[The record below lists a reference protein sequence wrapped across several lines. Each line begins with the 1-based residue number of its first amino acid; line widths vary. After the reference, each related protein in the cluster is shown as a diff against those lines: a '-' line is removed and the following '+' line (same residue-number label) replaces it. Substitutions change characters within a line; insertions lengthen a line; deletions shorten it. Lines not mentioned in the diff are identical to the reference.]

1 MFSGLLTETR
11 NHKNHDSVLM
21 YKCIPLACFSSDK
34 MGTIMCA
41 GGSSIE
47 DLSLE
52 MRAGGSSIEDPSLEI
67 GLTPDKAISK
77 IVLLLTNSRLNAQ
90 YCCNELISTN
100 AGKAGSSFTKR
111 FRTEEL
117 TSIFLLAI
125 VFRILFTVILEIRR
139 LIPVL
144 VTVGP
149 VTVASSTTRRSTS
162 ESFP

>member
-1 MFSGLLTETR
+1 MLSGLLTETR
-11 NHKNHDSVLM
+11 NHKNDSVLM
-21 YKCIPLACFSSDK
+21 YKCIPLDCFSSDK

-47 DLSLE
+47 DQ
-52 MRAGGSSIEDPSLEI
+52 RLEI
-67 GLTPDKAISK
+67 GLTLDKAISK

-90 YCCNELISTN
+90 YCCNELNRTN
-100 AGKAGSSFTKR
+100 AEEAGPSFTKR
-111 FRTEEL
+111 FRRKEL

>member
-1 MFSGLLTETR
+1 MLSGLLTETR

-47 DLSLE
+47 D
-52 MRAGGSSIEDPSLEI
+52 PSLEI
-67 GLTPDKAISK
+67 GLTLDKAISK

-100 AGKAGSSFTKR
+100 AEKAGPSFTKR
-111 FRTEEL
+111 FRRKEL

-149 VTVASSTTRRSTS
+149 VTVASSTTRIFSLNYSRRVSC
-162 ESFP
+162 F